1 MSRARD
7 FADLAGSANAGGLT
21 GRNIVM
27 NGAMQVAQRGTVTGI
42 TNAYGGPD
50 RFQMSSGG
58 DAAFT
63 ISQSTD
69 VPSGQGFASSFK
81 IDVTTASGT
90 LDASDNGFWYQLIEG
105 QNTQHLKK
113 GTSNAESVTV
123 QFWIKSSTTGTYVLE
138 LYDNDNTRHI
148 ASSYTVS
155 AADTWEHK
163 TVTFA
168 GDTVGAIANDNT
180 AGLHIG
186 WWLAAGTTFNP
197 VGGTLQTSWGA
208 GSNAARAVGQVNAI
222 DDTANNI
229 YFTGVQLEVGEA
241 ATSFEHEDI
250 GTTLRKCQRYY
261 ELIGSG
267 LYLSVNGNTYG
278 MACTSLNGTDSSEWF
293 ELNFIEKRSNAPVL
307 AFINSFAW
315 FASPSNSDISS
326 NSATWYHGSFFFA
339 IATSANKENLPIMEI
354 KDEL

>member
-1 MSRARD
+1 M
-7 FADLAGSANAGGLT
+7 
-21 GRNIVM
+21 
-27 NGAMQVAQRGTVTGI
+27 
-42 TNAYGGPD
+42 
-50 RFQMSSGG
+50 
-58 DAAFT
+58 
-63 ISQSTD
+63 
-69 VPSGQGFASSFK
+69 
-81 IDVTTASGT
+81 
-90 LDASDNGFWYQLIEG
+90 
-105 QNTQHLKK
+105 
-113 GTSNAESVTV
+113 TV
-123 QFWIKSSTTGTYVLE
+123 QFWIKSSTTGTYILE

-293 ELNFIEKRSNAPVL
+293 ELNFIEK
-307 AFINSFAW
+307 
-315 FASPSNSDISS
+315 DQ
-326 NSATWYHGSFFFA
+326 THQC
-339 IATSANKENLPIMEI
+339 LP
-354 KDEL
+354 L